1 MDVPLLKKTQV
12 YAINLKKNPVDKLKK
27 KSRFARPGIFLRFDA
42 DVDFSIP

>member
-27 KSRFARPGIFLRFDA
+27 NPGLQDLEFFLRFE
-42 DVDFSIP
+42 